1 MQGWSNVLNLSL
13 LAATLKIATPLI
25 FAALAAVMSERG
37 GVVNIGIEGTML
49 LSAFAAVAGSQFWGP
64 WVGLVLAMVVGGV
77 LGLLHAYLSVTVKVN
92 QIVAATAVNI
102 AALGIPRLIIPYIW
116 PGHFGE
122 TGLVPPLPE
131 VRLPFIADL
140 PVVGPVLGEHSLLT
154 YVALILVL
162 VLNVLLF
169 RTRFGLRLRA
179 VGEHPRAADTVGI
192 DVSRMRYAGVIIG
205 GVLAGLGGA
214 FLTIGKVP
222 QFAPNVANGRGFM
235 GLAATVFGNW
245 RPGGAL
251 VACLIFGFADAFQAA
266 AQPARVLPVPRELLL
281 SLPYILTL
289 VAVAGFVGKSVAP
302 AASGK
307 PYEKG

>member
-1 MQGWSNVLNLSL
+1 MQGWSSVLNLSL
-13 LAATLKIATPLI
+13 LAATLRIATPVV
-25 FAALAAVMSERG
+25 FAALAAVMSERS

-49 LSAFAAVAGSQFWGP
+49 LSAFAAVVGSHFWGP
-64 WVGLVLAMVVGGV
+64 WVGLLLAAAMGAV

-92 QIVAATAVNI
+92 QIVAATAINI

-116 PGHFGE
+116 PGHYGD
-122 TGLVPPLPE
+122 TGLVTPLPD
-131 VRLPFIADL
+131 VRLPVVADL
-140 PVVGPVLGEHSLLT
+140 PIIGPVLGNHSLLT
-154 YVALILVL
+154 YVALILV
-162 VLNVLLF
+162 VLLQVLLYK
-169 RTRFGLRLRA
+169 TRFGLRLRA

-192 DVSRMRYAGVIIG
+192 NVAFMRYAGVIVG
-205 GVLAGLGGA
+205 GILAGLGGA

-222 QFAPNVANGRGFM
+222 QFAPNATNGRGFM

-245 RPGGAL
+245 NPAGAFL
-251 VACLIFGFADAFQAA
+251 GCLIFGFADAFQAS
-266 AQPARVLPVPRELLL
+266 AQPLGLLPVPRELLM

-289 VAVAGFVGKSVAP
+289 VVLGGFVGRTVGP

>member
-1 MQGWSNVLNLSL
+1 MQGWNSVLSLSL

-25 FAALAAVMSERG
+25 FAGLAAMTSERS

-49 LSAFAAVAGSQFWGP
+49 LGAFAAVVGSYLWGP
-64 WVGLVLAMVVGGV
+64 WVGLLLAMLLGGL

-92 QIVAATAVNI
+92 QIVAATAINI

-116 PGHFGE
+116 PGHFGD
-122 TGLVPPLPE
+122 TGLVPPLADI
-131 VRLPFIADL
+131 RLPFIADL
-140 PVVGPVLGEHSLLT
+140 PVIGPILGHHSLLT
-154 YVALILVL
+154 YVALILVV

-169 RTRFGLRLRA
+169 HTRFGLRLRA

-192 DVSRMRYAGVIIG
+192 NVALMRYAGVIIG

-222 QFAPNVANGRGFM
+222 QFAPNTTNGRGFM

-245 RPGGAL
+245 KPGGTL
-251 VACLIFGFADAFQAA
+251 LACLIFGFADAFQAA
-266 AQPARVLPVPRELLL
+266 AQPAGVLPVPREILM

-289 VAVAGFVGKSVAP
+289 VVLAGFVGKTVGP
-302 AASGK
+302 AASGQ
-307 PYEKG
+307 PYEKN

>member
-1 MQGWSNVLNLSL
+1 VQGWSNVLNLSL

>member
-1 MQGWSNVLNLSL
+1 MEGWSNVLSLTL
-13 LAATLKIATPLI
+13 LAATLKIATPLV
-25 FAALAAVMSERG
+25 FAALSAVMSERG
-37 GVVNIGIEGTML
+37 GVANIGIEGMML
-49 LSAFAAVAGSQFWGP
+49 LSAFAAVVGSQFWGP
-64 WVGLVLAMVVGGV
+64 WAGLLLAMVMGGV

-92 QIVAATAVNI
+92 QIVAATAINI

-122 TGLVPPLPE
+122 TGLVPPLPD

-140 PVVGPVLGEHSLLT
+140 PVIGPILGEHSLLT
-154 YVALILVL
+154 YVALVLVL

-179 VGEHPRAADTVGI
+179 VGEHPRAADTLGV

-222 QFAPNVANGRGFM
+222 QFAPNVTNGRGFM

-245 RPGGAL
+245 KPGGAL
-251 VACLIFGFADAFQAA
+251 LGCLVFALADAFQAS

-289 VAVAGFVGKSVAP
+289 VVLAGFVGKTVGP

>member
-1 MQGWSNVLNLSL
+1 VQGWNSVLSLSL

-25 FAALAAVMSERG
+25 FAGLAAVMSERG

-49 LSAFAAVAGSQFWGP
+49 LSAFAAVVGSHFWGP
-64 WVGLVLAMVVGGV
+64 WVGLLLAMLLGGL

-92 QIVAATAVNI
+92 QIVSATAINI

-131 VRLPFIADL
+131 VRLPLLADL
-140 PVVGPVLGEHSLLT
+140 PVIGPILGQHSLLT
-154 YVALILVL
+154 YVALILVV

-169 RTRFGLRLRA
+169 NTRFGLRLRA
-179 VGEHPRAADTVGI
+179 VGEHPRAADTLGV
-192 DVSRMRYAGVIIG
+192 DVAHMRYAGVIIG

-222 QFAPNVANGRGFM
+222 QFAPNTTNGRGFM
-235 GLAATVFGNW
+235 GLAAMVFGNW
-245 RPGGAL
+245 KPGGTL

-266 AQPARVLPVPRELLL
+266 AQSAGVLPVPREILM
-281 SLPYILTL
+281 SLPYLLTL
-289 VAVAGFVGKSVAP
+289 IVLAGFVGKTVGP
-302 AASGK
+302 AADGK
-307 PYEKG
+307 PYEKA